1 MNKTAEQI
9 ADEVLQQ
16 AQKEHSDRL
25 FMAALPLGI
34 GLTSVPF
41 WSKGTAHP
49 TRNGILGGLGG
60 AAIGAL
66 VAKLVSLAPS
76 SAYNPRSAYDKLV
89 GVSDESIV
97 ERAKHPELGYLAGA
111 SLGLP
116 AGLVGSRFNPDQS
129 KLLPIIG
136 RNMAYAAAGSAGA
149 MGGHYLV
156 NKLVEK

>member
-1 MNKTAEQI
+1 MHKTAEQI

-25 FMAALPLGI
+25 TMAAMPLAL
-34 GLTSVPF
+34 GLSSIPF
-41 WSKGTAHP
+41 LSKGTAHP
-49 TRNGILGGLGG
+49 IRNGIIGGLGG

-66 VAKLVSLAPS
+66 VAKLVSLVPARFHSPR
-76 SAYNPRSAYDKLV
+76 NPYDNMV
-89 GVSDESIV
+89 GATDESIV

-116 AGLVGSRFNPDQS
+116 AGLVGSRFNPDQT

-136 RNMAYAAAGSAGA
+136 RHAAFAAAGSAGLI
-149 MGGHYLV
+149 GGHYLV